1 MSENEAIC
9 PNCEKAGGD
18 VAEACS
24 NAVCVKKGYHFI
36 PAAHFQ
42 RERARTSKPGTREDP
57 EIGRIVERYLIVEKL
72 GEGGMGA
79 VYLALQLPVKKQ
91 VALKMVLGL
100 TLDEQAKKRFEREAT
115 AITSLYHPNIV
126 SLVDY
131 GINSETGAPF
141 MAIEFVKGGKELS
154 DIMLE
159 KRDKG
164 ETWTHDELRS
174 IFSQVLNGLSVAHKS
189 GLVHRDIKPQNI
201 MIVSVEGNPHFV
213 YLLDFGLAK
222 AIEEMPGVETLTA
235 QGAVLGTPQYMAP
248 EQVAS
253 KEEIDHRCDLYAVG
267 AILYEMLTGR
277 ATCPGRSTKEIF
289 FKKLSPDF
297 DPMNTLPPGILPKPL
312 EVFLVKAL
320 ASSPADRFQ
329 AAGEMKEA
337 LVEALGGEPGRFSA
351 PMLREQE
358 LISNAP
364 TLASDSRRELGG
376 GAPGRLPKVPGASDA
391 TIAAEAGVTRDAKSV
406 RTSASVVY
414 EKRRSPILWVGLGIG
429 IAAVLF
435 LVFLFG
441 QWSRQAGA
449 PGAADTGKAAAAK
462 GDAPEKEDKA
472 LQKKVHEAIHAPDEP
487 AKEPAKEPE
496 KASAEATEA
505 EAQTAAEEKADE
517 KKADEPKKPKKKPKP
532 KKVVLPEEPS
542 EEVATG
548 IRRKLLQGIK
558 KCSAGQT
565 GLYKAKV
572 TFVGH
577 SGKVVG
583 KLTEGSLN
591 QGATSKCMSELIES
605 LTVPPFS
612 KQYFS
617 VKIKFQSEDQPADAP
632 PP

>member
-1 MSENEAIC
+1 MSEHETLC
-9 PNCEKAGGD
+9 PNCEKKGGG

-36 PAAHFQ
+36 PEAHFH

-131 GINSETGAPF
+131 GINGETGAPF
-141 MAIEFVKGGKELS
+141 MAIEFVKGGRELS
-154 DIMLE
+154 DLMLE
-159 KRDKG
+159 KRGSG
-164 ETWTHDELRS
+164 EAWTNDELSS

-201 MIVSVEGNPHFV
+201 MLVNVEGNPHFV

-253 KEEIDHRCDLYAVG
+253 REEIDHRCDLYAVG

-277 ATCPGRSTKEIF
+277 ATCPGRTTNEIF
-289 FKKLSPDF
+289 YKKLSPNF
-297 DPMNTLPPGILPKPL
+297 DPMSTLPPGILPGPL
-312 EVFLVKAL
+312 EALLKKAL
-320 ASSPADRFQ
+320 ARNPADRFQ
-329 AAGEMKEA
+329 SAGEMKEA
-337 LVEALGGEPGRFSA
+337 LVEALGGEPGRLSA
-351 PMLREQE
+351 PLPREQE

-364 TLASDSRRELGG
+364 TLASDSRRELDG
-376 GAPGRLPKVPGASDA
+376 GAPGRLPRVPGASDA
-391 TIAAEAGVTRDAKSV
+391 TIAAEAGVTRDARSV
-406 RTSASVVY
+406 RTSASQVL
-414 EKRRSPILWVGLGIG
+414 EKKRSPVLWVGLGIAV
-429 IAAVLF
+429 AAVLF

-449 PGAADTGKAAAAK
+449 PGAADAGKAAAGK
-462 GDAPEKEDKA
+462 GDAPEPEKQDKV
-472 LQKKVHEAIHAPDEP
+472 LQKKVHEVIHAPDEP
-487 AKEPAKEPE
+487 AGDPAKDSEKEPE
-496 KASAEATEA
+496 KAGEAAEAEDIKV
-505 EAQTAAEEKADE
+505 EVF
-517 KKADEPKKPKKKPKP
+517 KKPKKKPVP
-532 KKVVLPEEPS
+532 KKAVLPEEPS

-548 IRRKLLQGIK
+548 VRRKLMQGIK
-558 KCSAGQT
+558 KCSAGET
-565 GLYKAKV
+565 GNYKAEV

-577 SGKVVG
+577 SGKVIG
-583 KLTEGSLN
+583 TLTEGSLN
-591 QGATSKCMSELIES
+591 QGATNKCMTALINS

-612 KQYFS
+612 KQYFW
-617 VKIKFQSEDQPADAP
+617 VKIKYNTEDQPADAP
-632 PP
+632 PEPAQP

>member
-1 MSENEAIC
+1 MKEHETLC
-9 PNCEKAGGD
+9 PSCEKTGGG

-36 PAAHFQ
+36 PAAHFHK
-42 RERARTSKPGTREDP
+42 ERARTSKPGTREDP
-57 EIGRIVERYLIVEKL
+57 EIGRIVERYLVVEKV

-91 VALKMVLGL
+91 VALKLVLGL

-131 GINSETGAPF
+131 GINSQNGAPF
-141 MAIEFVKGGKELS
+141 MAIEYVKGGRELS
-154 DIMLE
+154 DIMFE
-159 KRDKG
+159 KRDSG
-164 ETWTHDELRS
+164 EAWTNDELLS

-201 MIVSVEGNPHFV
+201 MLVSVEGNPHFV

-253 KEEIDHRCDLYAVG
+253 REEIDHRCDLYAVG

-277 ATCPGRSTKEIF
+277 ATCPGRTTNEIF
-289 FKKLSPDF
+289 YKKLSPNF
-297 DPMNTLPPGILPKPL
+297 DPMSTLPPGILPGPL
-312 EVFLVKAL
+312 EAL
-320 ASSPADRFQ
+320 LKKSLARNPADRFQ
-329 AAGEMKEA
+329 SAGEMKEA
-337 LVEALGGEPGRFSA
+337 FVEALGGEPGRLSA
-351 PMLREQE
+351 PLPREQE

-364 TLASDSRRELGG
+364 TLASDSRRELDG
-376 GAPGRLPKVPGASDA
+376 GAPGRLPRVPGASDA

-406 RTSASVVY
+406 RTSASQVL
-414 EKRRSPILWVGLGIG
+414 EKKRSPILWVGLGVAV
-429 IAAVLF
+429 AAVLF

-449 PGAADTGKAAAAK
+449 PGAAGAGRAAAEK
-462 GDAPEKEDKA
+462 SDAPEPGKQDKV
-472 LQKKVHEAIHAPDEP
+472 LQKKVHEVIHAPDEP
-487 AKEPAKEPE
+487 AGEPAKEQKKPE
-496 KASAEATEA
+496 PEEEAAASEDKAG
-505 EAQTAAEEKADE
+505 EKNAD
-517 KKADEPKKPKKKPKP
+517 APKKQKAKPKP
-532 KKVVLPEEPS
+532 KKAVLPQEPS

-548 IRRKLLQGIK
+548 VRRKLTQGIK

-565 GLYKAKV
+565 GNYKAEV

-577 SGKVVG
+577 SGKVIG
-583 KLTEGSLN
+583 TLTEGSLN
-591 QGATSKCMSELIES
+591 QGATNKCMTALINS

-612 KQYFS
+612 KQYFG
-617 VKIKFQSEDQPADAP
+617 VKIKYNTEDQPADAP
-632 PP
+632 Q